1 MAKASAGNVTNY
13 NKSANACPNSAAR
26 AHLSSKASEPR
37 LTVAQVRAALVGVDM
52 SPGSLLHRAARYHG
66 WLAQTDPD
74 DLLQDALLKA
84 VTTRSCPAH
93 VQVDRYV
100 RGIIRSIASGIVA
113 KRERNRNVA
122 ELARAAEE
130 ERLSN
135 SVLSPDEELDRRER
149 AGVCEEALA
158 RIGEGHRLTARGS
171 RRRCSISTKF
181 PLFSRKN
188 GKHPQERSSLP
199 TASRTNQSH
208 KVTVARPWAA
218 CEWRSSTGFGAR
230 SERWLIRM
238 VSGWRREKSKA
249 FRITHPRNAVSPR
262 FADRLAAQTA
272 KSNCRSC
279 FAPLDRHVADRQS
292 AARKPPCAGSR
303 LRWQR

>member
-1 MAKASAGNVTNY
+1 MAKASAGNGTNY

-37 LTVAQVRAALVGVDM
+37 LTVAQVRAALVGVDT

-158 RIGEGHRLTARGS
+158 RIGEGHRLAVMVIDGIGQGLRG
-171 RRRCSISTKF
+171 
-181 PLFSRKN
+181 
-188 GKHPQERSSLP
+188 
-199 TASRTNQSH
+199 
-208 KVTVARPWAA
+208 
-218 CEWRSSTGFGAR
+218 
-230 SERWLIRM
+230 
-238 VSGWRREKSKA
+238 KA
-249 FRITHPRNAVSPR
+249 LEE
-262 FADRLAAQTA
+262 FADADTLALANVRRLIKRRAATVWDDLYE
-272 KSNCRSC
+272 
-279 FAPLDRHVADRQS
+279 LDD
-292 AARKPPCAGSR
+292 AA
-303 LRWQR
+303 